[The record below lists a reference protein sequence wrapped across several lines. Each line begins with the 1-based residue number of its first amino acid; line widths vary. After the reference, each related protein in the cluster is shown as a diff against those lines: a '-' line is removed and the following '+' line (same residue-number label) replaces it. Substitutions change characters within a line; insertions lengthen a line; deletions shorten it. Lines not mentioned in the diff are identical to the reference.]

1 MNDIYSDKIK
11 QKKKEIFQERQNFQN
26 EKESWEKLYSEQKK
40 RLEEEIE
47 FFKQYNQ
54 EQEKQVIKSKE
65 EEKKL
70 QIQQNYKNKD
80 IKSKIEYSKNLYE
93 TKCKN
98 FSDKKKI
105 FEEEKKKFE
114 DYKTETNNN
123 IQIKIIEIEQK
134 NLELLKKNSEINQRY
149 NNIKNKEMYLK
160 DKYEDYLRIK
170 NIVESKEKINIQYER
185 DLKLAAERILKYTYE
200 INNKENYIQKEKAE
214 LLKKSNDVKEHQKRL
229 EDTKLDIEHEKVELN
244 LRYQN
249 LNSFTYQS
257 PNMMFNNNYN
267 YVNDENIMN
276 LDDKN
281 NDTNLADYN
290 DVSYK
295 NNNYDKNI
303 IDNGNYKNF
312 DANKYISAVKDR
324 IENGKRI
331 NFNNYKMNENKFD
344 IANERLYLKKCHSNF
359 NKTNNNI

>member
-1 MNDIYSDKIK
+1 MNDIFSDKIK
-11 QKKKEIFQERQNFQN
+11 QKKNEIFQERRDFQN
-26 EKESWEKLYSEQKK
+26 EKESWEKLFSEQKK
-40 RLEEEIE
+40 RLEEAIE
-47 FFKQYNQ
+47 LLKQYNQ
-54 EQEKQVIKSKE
+54 EDEKQAIKSKE

-70 QIQQNYKNKD
+70 QIQQNYKYKD
-80 IKSKIEYSKNLYE
+80 IKSKIENLKNLYDI
-93 TKCKN
+93 KLKN
-98 FSDKKKI
+98 FTDKKKI
-105 FEEEKKKFE
+105 FEEEKTKFE
-114 DYKTETNNN
+114 NYKTEINNN
-123 IQIKIIEIEQK
+123 IQIKKIEIEQK
-134 NLELLKKNSEINQRY
+134 NLELLKKNSEIKQRY

-170 NIVESKEKINIQYER
+170 NIVESKEKINIQYEK
-185 DLKLAAERILKYTYE
+185 DLKLAAERILKYTDE

-214 LLKKSNDVKEHQKRL
+214 LLKKSNAVKEHQKRI

-257 PNMMFNNNYN
+257 PNMMFINNYN
-267 YVNDENIMN
+267 YVNDDNKMN
-276 LDDKN
+276 LDDN
-281 NDTNLADYN
+281 NTNLEDYN
-290 DVSYK
+290 DISYK

-303 IDNGNYKNF
+303 IDNGGYKNF
-312 DANKYISAVKDR
+312 NANKYINAVKDR

-344 IANERLYLKKCHSNF
+344 IANERLYLQKCNTNF